1 MFDRCGVGSGLS
13 WPVSYNY
20 MYLSGF
26 ENTPSF
32 LVNYICSYV
41 EVIEKQETYY
51 KVNIHHNNI

>member
-26 ENTPSF
+26 ENTPAKWEIDVMVMF
-32 LVNYICSYV
+32 LKSN
-41 EVIEKQETYY
+41 
-51 KVNIHHNNI
+51 